1 MISKSNNHLQLNL
14 KHRYIKFKRLQTQDS
29 LKKVLANQLF
39 KDSNE
44 KFNQTLSIKVSLS
57 IMQLMNIVN

>member
-1 MISKSNNHLQLNL
+1 LQ
-14 KHRYIKFKRLQTQDS
+14 IQDS

-44 KFNQTLSIKVSLS
+44 KFNQIKINGESYAEKTTSIRKPLKKPSKNMQIEELKSL
-57 IMQLMNIVN
+57 ND